1 MGLTPNP
8 PLDDGDASDVGRP
21 PFGAALYS
29 RLSAAREARDRSSPS
44 RVTIAD
50 AFLPPPARRPAGGM
64 ARPPA
69 KLTSRSAPY
78 ESPRFHPPRQQARRR
93 ARQARPRRNR
103 RRHRPQEPR
112 PRQSVR
118 PPRSHR
124 RRCPQRCRRA
134 LPRKIPGRPQI
145 RWPDERRDRSPHRT
159 RPKGRA
165 PGLHVLVLAEAL
177 PRRHHHRRDQTAP
190 RMRRRTTRRS
200 RKARTPLLAIL
211 SWPALSSPNVAAEMD
226 QAAALQARGKSPE
239 RTLVGPRDQV
249 RRLPHRRSDRSRRR
263 PATYPFRA
271 RLDRQVSRHRRRAR
285 DTESRIRLSRRRA
298 LRRSPGRR
306 DLLRAHA
313 ASLRSRRRRSR
324 LFRLRSSRS
333 RRRRPRRPAPPR
345 PQGTPRGPPRE
356 AAGRNRIQRP

>member
-1 MGLTPNP
+1 PNP
-8 PLDDGDASDVGRP
+8 PPDDGDASDVGRP

-69 KLTSRSAPY
+69 KPTSRSALH

-103 RRHRPQEPR
+103 RRHRPQKPH

-118 PPRSHR
+118 SPRSHR
-124 RRCPQRCRRA
+124 RRRPQRRHRA
-134 LPRKIPGRPQI
+134 LPRQIRSRPQM
-145 RWPDERRDRSPHRT
+145 RWPDERRDRSPRRT

-165 PGLHVLVLAEAL
+165 TGLHVLVLAKAL

-200 RKARTPLLAIL
+200 RKERAPLLAIL
-211 SWPALSSPNVAAEMD
+211 SRPTLSSPNVAAEMD

-263 PATYPFRA
+263 PASHPFRA
-271 RLDRQVSRHRRRAR
+271 RLDCEVSRDRRRTR
-285 DTESRIRLSRRRA
+285 DA
-298 LRRSPGRR
+298 
-306 DLLRAHA
+306 
-313 ASLRSRRRRSR
+313 
-324 LFRLRSSRS
+324 
-333 RRRRPRRPAPPR
+333 
-345 PQGTPRGPPRE
+345 
-356 AAGRNRIQRP
+356 